1 MQSELPQNTLHHAEQ
16 PRGGNGWRTSCPVQA
31 QTRPR
36 GHTVGG
42 SRTRDCE
49 GGLRA
54 SIGTSASRID
64 RYFHFFS
71 FFLAPSTWHTVGFI
85 DPTFQ
90 GGHPGGFK
98 NSTHHSA
105 ALPPLCSFQ
114 KMCHAHPRARRA
126 AARATP
132 RQTCSQNHIQNL
144 HTHIHRGPTT
154 RVMVRGTR

>member
-1 MQSELPQNTLHHAEQ
+1 LQSELPQNTLHHAEQ

-49 GGLRA
+49 GGLGA

-90 GGHPGGFK
+90 GGQQAIRAGSKTRH
-98 NSTHHSA
+98 TT
-105 ALPPLCSFQ
+105 LPPSLPCALF
-114 KMCHAHPRARRA
+114 KKCATRIPAHDAPPHAPRHAKHAHR
-126 AARATP
+126 
-132 RQTCSQNHIQNL
+132 
-144 HTHIHRGPTT
+144 TT
-154 RVMVRGTR
+154 FKIFILTFTEDPLLE